1 MNSSHPA
8 LPHREDALA
17 WAPPRLSAT
26 AELTDV
32 GMSPH
37 VAEELERRIAAV
49 AQEEVTGDDSRQP
62 LSVREL
68 TGYVLTTVA
77 ICLLGLLVV
86 IA

>member
-1 MNSSHPA
+1 MNTHRHASPR
-8 LPHREDALA
+8 REDALA
-17 WAPPRLSAT
+17 WAPPRLTTT

-32 GMSPH
+32 GMSAP

-62 LSVREL
+62 LSAREL
-68 TGYVLTTVA
+68 TVYLLTTVV
-77 ICLLGLLVV
+77 ICLLGILVV